1 MVAMKYA
8 TAVKKLASMH
18 PSEQEMHRQLH
29 TLPSDKLRL
38 YITNAPKVKS
48 MLLARER
55 NIERAT
61 AAIREIDRAMVVCQ
75 QILDSRVCVAS

>member
-1 MVAMKYA
+1 MKYS
-8 TAVKKLASMH
+8 TAVRKLSSMH

-55 NIERAT
+55 NPDIADRAI
-61 AAIREIDRAMVVCQ
+61 AEIDRAMVVCQ
-75 QILDSRVCVAS
+75 KILDSRVCVAS